1 MNEEKQSIDLIY
13 GVLGSL
19 QKDSDYCIAQKTL
32 DETEGLN
39 QALASIARFSKNKA
53 EVAVMAFKMGA
64 YLGLQYRKL
73 DDILK

>member
-19 QKDSDYCIAQKTL
+19 QKDSDYCIAQKTV
-32 DETEGLN
+32 DQTKGLN
-39 QALASIARFSKNKA
+39 QALISISHFSKDKI
-53 EVAVMAFKMGA
+53 EIAVMAFKMGV
-64 YLGLQYRKL
+64 YLGLQYNKL